1 MIQNTLILLYVL
13 VRSIKKAE
21 EEKEFL
27 NLVMLSHDIS

>member
-21 EEKEFL
+21 EEKESL